1 MTTAGMTELHKA
13 RRERVLAALTEAG
26 RDGLPT
32 PQLAKKCGLSISQA
46 RRQLLRLEDDGLVWS
61 THTYLPDKPSL
72 VRVWSLR
79 PTRREP

>member
-1 MTTAGMTELHKA
+1 MTELHKA
-13 RRERVLAALTEAG
+13 RRERVLKALAEAG
-26 RDGLPT
+26 SDGLPT
-32 PQLAKKCGLSISQA
+32 PLIAKKCGLSKHQA

-79 PTRREP
+79 PKRQGETA